1 MPHHYDSD
9 WDYQD
14 RFQPKRRPLNEE
26 EPDDYED

>member
-1 MPHHYDSD
+1 MPHHHDSD

-14 RFQPKRRPLNEE
+14 RFQPKRRPRQE